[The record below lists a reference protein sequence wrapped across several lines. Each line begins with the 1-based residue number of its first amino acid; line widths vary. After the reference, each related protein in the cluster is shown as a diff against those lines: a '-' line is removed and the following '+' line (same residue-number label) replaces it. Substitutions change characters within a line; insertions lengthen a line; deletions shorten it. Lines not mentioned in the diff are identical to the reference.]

1 MRSVGL
7 RRRPGFSCWWAANKR
22 SRNLW
27 LIYKTSLSL
36 NPLPSLKALWLAEMP
51 SDWLKCPLIGQQL
64 IIVSK
69 PSHRLKHSQLPSQLL
84 SLFPLHM
91 HQHNKS
97 FNILMNY
104 SKSLKESFIYN
115 FISWT
120 SMFRITCIN
129 DFPILWK
136 RFSSYMTYWSFS
148 LDAIHYGKW
157 VIPSNKKMNI
167 TSTKLWLWK

>member
-27 LIYKTSLSL
+27 LIYNTSLSL

-51 SDWLKCPLIGQQL
+51 SDWLNCPLIGQQL

-69 PSHRLKHSQLPSQLL
+69 PYHRLKHSQLPSQLL
-84 SLFPLHM
+84 SLFPFTHAST
-91 HQHNKS
+91 QK
-97 FNILMNY
+97 FINY
-104 SKSLKESFIYN
+104 
-115 FISWT
+115 
-120 SMFRITCIN
+120 
-129 DFPILWK
+129 FPILWK
-136 RFSSYMTYWSFS
+136 MFVIYMTYWSSS

-167 TSTKLWLWK
+167 TSTTSALALKVIILKLINL